1 MTRPL
6 TGLVVLLGLATPARA
21 YLPPS
26 YGGVVTVT
34 LPDRPLTLDPAKATR
49 ESELQLITLLYDRLY
64 QLDHLRRPRPHLV
77 AFHEKLDNGRTWRLH
92 LRHNVL
98 LHDGQP
104 LTGRQVVDALRR
116 LKRGPNQYLL
126 GPVSSVNAPQADL
139 IEIKLT
145 RAANLPLL
153 LSAPAAS
160 VAVQRGKRL
169 LGSGPFTL
177 RGWRSAQI
185 TLAAHRQHFA
195 GRPYIDELRFK
206 IYRRAAAQR
215 AAFQVGQLQ
224 LSFHGTSSHGSQPL
238 HPFTALESRVA
249 AALFLRVGSGRSY
262 LSDPQF
268 RLALLKGIDR
278 DRLRRVA
285 GTGRGSIAAGPVA
298 RALARR
304 RTRPVKYDKPAAIRL
319 LAKLVQRNDELRR
332 DALSTGKL
340 KFSLLVDASRFEDQA
355 VAGQLVA
362 DLDRIG
368 ITTTIDAQPAQEY
381 QKRLAAGRF
390 QLALCRQALQLP
402 DLKIALAGAFLTA
415 GRPGVAKACLTH
427 RRCIPKKTRLF
438 NKLLPA
444 LPLVHTST
452 RIFHDSR
459 LGGLRISRVGRISYA
474 EIYRVR

>member
-1 MTRPL
+1 MIRLL
-6 TGLVVLLGLATPARA
+6 TGLTLLLGALAPARA

-26 YGGVVTVT
+26 YGKVVTVT
-34 LPDRPLTLDPAKATR
+34 LPDQPLTLDPARGTR
-49 ESELQLITLLYDRLY
+49 ESELQLVTLLYDRLY
-64 QLDHLRRPRPHLV
+64 QLDHRRRARPHLV
-77 AFHEKLDNGRTWRLH
+77 AYHVKSADGRTWQLH

-98 LHDGQP
+98 LHNGQP
-104 LTGRQVVDALRR
+104 LTGRQVETALRR
-116 LKRGPNQYLL
+116 LKRGTNGYLL
-126 GPVSSVNAPQADL
+126 GPVSSVNATQNDV
-139 IEIKLT
+139 IEIKLK

-153 LSAPAAS
+153 LSAPAT
-160 VAVQRGKRL
+160 AVVVQSGGRL
-169 LGSGPFTL
+169 LGSGPFAL
-177 RGWRSAQI
+177 RKWRSTQI

-238 HPFTALESRVA
+238 HPFTVLESRVA
-249 AALFLRVGSGRSY
+249 AAAFLRVGGGRSY
-262 LSDPQF
+262 LTDPQF

-278 DRLRRVA
+278 NRLRRVA
-285 GTGRGSIAAGPVA
+285 GTGRGSVAAGPVA
-298 RALARR
+298 RALARS
-304 RTRPVKYDKPAAIRL
+304 RTRPVKYDRSGAVQL
-319 LAKLVQRNDELRR
+319 LTKLARRNDQLKQ

-340 KFSLLVDASRFEDQA
+340 KLSLLVDASRFEDQA

-368 ITTTIDAQPAQEY
+368 ITTTIDTRPAQEY
-381 QKRLAAGRF
+381 QKRLEAGRF

-402 DLKIALAGAFLTA
+402 DLKVALAGALLTA
-415 GRPGVAKACLTH
+415 GRPDLAKACLS
-427 RRCIPKKTRLF
+427 RRHCVAKKTRLF
-438 NKLLPA
+438 RKLLPA

-452 RIFHDSR
+452 RVFHDSR
-459 LGGLRISRVGRISYA
+459 LGGLRLSRIGRISYA